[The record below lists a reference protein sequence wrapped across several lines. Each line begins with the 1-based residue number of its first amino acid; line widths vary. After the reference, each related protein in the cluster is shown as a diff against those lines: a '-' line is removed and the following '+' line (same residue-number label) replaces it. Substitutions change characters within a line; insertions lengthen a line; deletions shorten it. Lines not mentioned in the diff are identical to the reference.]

1 MNTPFTTR
9 PAATITF
16 TFLAAGSGRA
26 TLSLNIASDTSIAEA
41 HAAAQAAA
49 AQLAALSGARID
61 GYSISYSAVQVAPS
75 APAATEDNARG
86 AHKGVL
92 AFRTASAK
100 PTSVQIPAILPR
112 VVGSD
117 RNLDVA
123 QLQPLVA
130 LLTAAPFCD
139 SNGARLTS
147 LASATEEFRRW
158 SGRG

>member
-1 MNTPFTTR
+1 MATFTPRAT
-9 PAATITF
+9 ATITF
-16 TFLAAGSGRA
+16 TFRA
-26 TLSLNIASDTSIAEA
+26 TTLSLNIAGDTPIAEA

-49 AQLAALSGARID
+49 TQLAVLSGARID
-61 GYSISYSAVQVAPS
+61 GYRMTSSAVQVVPS
-75 APAATEDNARG
+75 PLPQTTDRG
-86 AHKGVL
+86 AHNGVL
-92 AFRTASAK
+92 SFRTTSAK

-139 SNGARLTS
+139 FNGARLTS